1 MLYDNAKTEDS
12 KPFCRVKVL
21 KLSENIR
28 KIFGFSCQKMG
39 GLGQARAQVAK
50 IWGAR
55 APWANRSL
63 RLCIRRQQLTV

>member
-28 KIFGFSCQKMG
+28 KIFGFSCQKW
-39 GLGQARAQVAK
+39 GLGQARAQVAQ
-50 IWGAR
+50 ILGPEPLGPIEVYAYE
-55 APWANRSL
+55 S
-63 RLCIRRQQLTV
+63 RL